1 MLSVSEM
8 RRWCLSKTSRDQ
20 NVLRKTSLEFA
31 TGAFTRAI
39 GIKPPDFYNWMHGKK
54 ELPRERLKTMSRL
67 IEKYE
72 AGMLEF
78 EIDTYYAHN
87 GRMRALKHRLTPRP
101 MPTRMVIDF
110 TGPAPRVQLL
120 GRPKLEQ
127 MPDFPSLMGPL
138 RLDAKGK

>member
-1 MLSVSEM
+1 MLSTSEM

-20 NVLRKTSLEFA
+20 NVLRKTGLEFA

-39 GIKPPDFYNWMHGKK
+39 GIKKPDFYNWMHGKVK
-54 ELPRERLKTMSRL
+54 LPRERLKLMSRL

-72 AGMLEF
+72 AGLLEF
-78 EIDTYYAHN
+78 EIDTYYVHS
-87 GRMRALKHRLTPRP
+87 GTMKALKHRTTPRR

-110 TGPAPRVQLL
+110 ASGAPRVQLL

-127 MPDFPSLMGPL
+127 MPDFPTLAGPL
-138 RLDAKGK
+138 RLDGKGK